1 MWHAARIE
9 AQWTVMATCLAD
21 SIDLIHIDLPGMQI
35 TPSATH
41 LGLTLSLSLS
51 FCLALSLAQFALI
64 LSRALCICLTFHLHT
79 MWRIVFVARS
89 THFFSA
95 NVSSFSNIF
104 MLVLYPVFFCLFL
117 TAATFSGNFLLG
129 AASRLRLLLAKSVNG
144 NWWTHLRIV
153 VDDRQ
158 SQVAKLKERDRER
171 ALSSVWLIER

>member
-1 MWHAARIE
+1 MARSAHWSAVNSYGNMSCGLHRSNSHRSAWHANHSKRN
-9 AQWTVMATCLAD
+9 
-21 SIDLIHIDLPGMQI
+21 P
-35 TPSATH
+35 P
-41 LGLTLSLSLS
+41 LSLSRS
-51 FCLALSLAQFALI
+51 LSLAQFALI
-64 LSRALCICLTFHLHT
+64 LSRALCICLNFHLHT

-104 MLVLYPVFFCLFL
+104 MLVLYPLFFCLFL

-158 SQVAKLKERDRER
+158 SQVAKLQERDGER
-171 ALSSVWLIER
+171 ALSSEWLIERESGGA